1 MGLQADREDRQTEI
15 LKMVSAPG
23 GASSKKMAD
32 KLHTT
37 TGQIVQEVRALRK
50 RGYPIQT
57 STMVT
62 EGGMYVAAFELPK
75 KHRARS

>member
-1 MGLQADREDRQTEI
+1 
-15 LKMVSAPG
+15 MVSAPG